1 MRLTG
6 GLFYLGG
13 FVLMTFNLL
22 ATIRSGERVN
32 GEAKVAVRAMPK
44 PVTAGQLL
52 RGAPVVLSVLIIV
65 FAAAF
70 GVLPIVK
77 GVLAL
82 FVVLALAFVAYV
94 RGGAKDPDTPRWH
107 QLIEGRP
114 LLFTLFVVAAV
125 LAGGIAELIPA
136 VVIRAG
142 DPVPE
147 AAETAAAQ
155 GPPPQEPYTPLELE
169 GRDIYVR
176 EGCYNCHSQMIRP
189 FRHETLRYGDYS
201 RLEEFRYDHPFQ
213 FGSKRTGPDLHREG
227 GRYPNLWHYQH
238 LMDPRSTS
246 PGSNMPMFAWMRD
259 REVDLSA
266 TPGKLRVLRKLG
278 VPYSDAVIA
287 GCEESA
293 LAQGRTISEDLAA
306 QDVTIAPGSEMVA
319 LIAYLQRLGRPP
331 VFPLEPADRASA
343 GTPDSPAGTRPE
355 SP

>member
-1 MRLTG
+1 
-6 GLFYLGG
+6 
-13 FVLMTFNLL
+13 MTFNLL
-22 ATIRSGERVN
+22 ATIRTGQRVN
-32 GEAKVAVRAMPK
+32 GEAKVAVRPMPK
-44 PVTAGQLL
+44 PVSAWRLV
-52 RGAPVVLSVLIIV
+52 RGAPVVLSILLIV

-82 FVVLALAFVAYV
+82 FVVLAVAFIAYV
-94 RGGAKDPDTPRWH
+94 RGGKKDPDAPRWH

-114 LLFTLFVVAAV
+114 LLFTIFVVFAV

-136 VVIRAG
+136 VVLRAG
-142 DPVPE
+142 DPVK
-147 AAETAAAQ
+147 ETETAGAAAAQ

-213 FGSKRTGPDLHREG
+213 FGSKRTGPDLHRTG

-246 PGSNMPMFAWMRD
+246 PGSNMPVFAWMRD
-259 REVDLSA
+259 REVDFSR
-266 TPGKLRVLRKLG
+266 TPTKLRVLRRLG

-287 GCEESA
+287 ACEESA

-306 QDVTIAPGSEMVA
+306 QDVTLAPGSEMTA

-331 VFPLEPADRASA
+331 VFPLEPGDQASA
-343 GTPDSPAGTRPE
+343 AERNP
-355 SP
+355 